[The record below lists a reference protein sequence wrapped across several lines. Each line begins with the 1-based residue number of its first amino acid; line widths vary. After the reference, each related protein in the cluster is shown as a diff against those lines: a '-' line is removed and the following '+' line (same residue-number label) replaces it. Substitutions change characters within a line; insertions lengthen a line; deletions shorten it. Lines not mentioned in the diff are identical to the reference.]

1 MNNYTS
7 DNSPKKTGL
16 GQTIK
21 QDYKEGDIFHSVKKD
36 FKSLKEFY
44 IDLEKKKR
52 LDNMNPIER
61 WFYVAWWILKGMILR
76 LTPARRILL
85 IIGIFFLFTS
95 KFDITSN
102 GDKFQTSINGGGVIG
117 GTIILVVLMLEL
129 KDKLLAKDELYEGR
143 KIQQALMPL
152 ESPETPGWS
161 VWLFMRSAN
170 EVSGDLVDY
179 IKINSEKNGF
189 IIADV
194 SGKGLKAA
202 LLTTKL
208 QSTVRALASDF
219 ELPEL
224 VAKVNQIF
232 HRDSLRNIFASL
244 LFIELLSD
252 KGELKFINA
261 GHLPPILINSD
272 GLQEMPKGEAALGII
287 KDVKYTENK
296 LELNSGEV
304 FIAYTDGITEARN
317 ENGFFYGSER
327 FLMLLPLLK
336 NKEVKE
342 IGQAI
347 LSDVDKF
354 SGRATTNDD
363 ISLIVIKKC

>member
-1 MNNYTS
+1 
-7 DNSPKKTGL
+7 
-16 GQTIK
+16 
-21 QDYKEGDIFHSVKKD
+21 
-36 FKSLKEFY
+36 
-44 IDLEKKKR
+44 
-52 LDNMNPIER
+52 
-61 WFYVAWWILKGMILR
+61 
-76 LTPARRILL
+76 
-85 IIGIFFLFTS
+85 
-95 KFDITSN
+95 
-102 GDKFQTSINGGGVIG
+102 
-117 GTIILVVLMLEL
+117 
-129 KDKLLAKDELYEGR
+129 
-143 KIQQALMPL
+143 MPL
-152 ESPETPGWS
+152 ESPRNPGM
-161 VWLFMRSAN
+161 VCMAFLLRSAN

-272 GLQEMPKGEAALGII
+272 GLQEMPKRGSSAGII
-287 KDVKYTENK
+287 KDVNIQKTNSNLIAEK
-296 LELNSGEV
+296 FLSPILMELRKHAMRMGS
-304 FIAYTDGITEARN
+304 FTEAKD
-317 ENGFFYGSER
+317 S
-327 FLMLLPLLK
+327 
-336 NKEVKE
+336 
-342 IGQAI
+342 
-347 LSDVDKF
+347 
-354 SGRATTNDD
+354 
-363 ISLIVIKKC
+363 